1 MLNKLALA
9 AAAAALVVLATPAG
23 VDAYGAVHRGYTHV
37 GPGGVYHTGRTVVDT
52 PRGVAVTG
60 RTTAVGAG
68 GGVYRSGY
76 GAGVGYGG
84 YGAYGYRGVGYAG
97 PAWGY
102 SGLGSNYRTNTA
114 AAVAN
119 GLYR

>member
-9 AAAAALVVLATPAG
+9 AALVVLATPTDAS
-23 VDAYGAVHRGYTHV
+23 AYGAVHRGYTHV
-37 GPGGVYHTGRTVVDT
+37 GPGGVYHTGATAVAG
-52 PRGVAVTG
+52 PRGVAVAG

-76 GAGVGYGG
+76 GAGVNSFGG
-84 YGAYGYRGVGYAG
+84 YGAYGYRGVGGVG

-102 SGLGSNYRTNTA
+102 NTGLGSNYRTNTA